1 MLNHG
6 RKTTL
11 AAMNAALV
19 AGAALVWSATPAEA
33 SAAHYKDLVPASPA
47 ASVKLLDTITV
58 TGKCPIQD
66 SNARIIA
73 EYPVEWPEVALQ
85 MNAAPGT
92 STVLIDLDNRGHLV
106 NARIAT
112 SSGNALFD
120 QEALLGARMSKYA
133 PEVRA
138 CTTAARSYYLDVKF
152 ELAD

>member
-1 MLNHG
+1 MRKHG
-6 RKTTL
+6 RSTTL

-19 AGAALVWSATPAEA
+19 AGAALVWSAIPAEA
-33 SAAHYKDLVPASPA
+33 AAAHYKELVPASPA
-47 ASVKLLDTITV
+47 SSVKLLDTITV
-58 TGKCPIQD
+58 TGKCPIPD
-66 SNARIIA
+66 SSARITA

-85 MNAAPGT
+85 MGASPGT
-92 STVLIDLDNRGHLV
+92 STVLIDLDNRGNLV

-133 PEVRA
+133 PEIHQ
-138 CTTAARSYYLDVKF
+138 CSTAARSYYLDVRF